1 MNHADIVKL
10 PLTCD
15 SLYAYIIDESLLLY
29 SQKTQNVYG
38 FEKGSAALFLQL
50 DELVGTHSYEEI
62 IEQFPTVD
70 AVSLK
75 NMYDLAACKEA
86 IDVAEY
92 ESDMDLG
99 TYIKDDMPRSFYQVD
114 DIAFAMH
121 YPDDDFSKHFHP
133 VYEHLHVEKPDA
145 KTMVS
150 VDFVKSG
157 DLWEIHWNNISVEMA
172 IPKLK
177 LATYLQEKMMTCT
190 YQAQRYLIA
199 LHAASVEK
207 NGKVIIMPAVAESGK
222 TTLTATL
229 LRHGFKLFSDES
241 TSLDPDG
248 YVHPLPFCMNI
259 KEGSW
264 NVLSE
269 TYPHLNERDIH
280 SRFDGQSIRFLPP
293 ENMQKGRQKASHII
307 FPKYTPGAKISL
319 TPISARE
326 ALLKINEASYQ
337 VQNHM
342 DANKFELI
350 LKHLISLPKYTLVYS
365 DLDEA
370 VATISGLLNNIKKD
384 INEY

>member
-1 MNHADIVKL
+1 MNYSDIVKL
-10 PLTCD
+10 PLTCS
-15 SLYAYIIDESLLLY
+15 SLYAYLIDESLLLY

-38 FEKGSAALFLQL
+38 FEKGSAALFLQI
-50 DELVGTHSYEEI
+50 DELVETYSYEEI

-75 NMYDLAACKEA
+75 NIYDLAACKEA
-86 IDVAEY
+86 VDVAKY
-92 ESDMDLG
+92 EADMDLG
-99 TYIKDDMPRSFYQVD
+99 TYIKDDIPRIYYQVD
-114 DIAFAMH
+114 DIVFAVN
-121 YPDDDFSKHFHP
+121 YPDNDFSKYFHP

-150 VDFVKSG
+150 VDFAKSSDS
-157 DLWEIHWNNISVEMA
+157 DLWEIHWNNRPVEML
-172 IPKLK
+172 IPKPK
-177 LATYLQEKMMTCT
+177 LATYLQEKMMTCA
-190 YQAQRYLIA
+190 YQAQRYLIS

-229 LRHGFKLFSDES
+229 LHHGFKLFSDES
-241 TSLDPDG
+241 TSLDHEG

-269 TYPHLNERDIH
+269 TYPQLSERDIY

-293 ENMQKGRQKASHII
+293 ENMHIGRQKASHII
-307 FPKYTPGAKISL
+307 FPKYTPGAKTSL
-319 TPISARE
+319 RAISARE

-337 VQNHM
+337 VQHHM
-342 DANKFELI
+342 DENKFELI
-350 LKHLISLPKYTLVYS
+350 LKNLISLPKYTLVYS
-365 DLDEA
+365 NLDEA
-370 VATISGLLNNIKKD
+370 ISTIDRLL
-384 INEY
+384 EE

>member
-1 MNHADIVKL
+1 MNYTDILKL
-10 PLTCD
+10 PLTCK

-38 FEKGSAALFLQL
+38 FEKGSASLFLQL
-50 DELVGTHSYEEI
+50 DEIVGTHSYEEI
-62 IEQFPTVD
+62 SKQFPTID

-75 NMYDLAACKEA
+75 NMYDLATCKEA
-86 IDVAEY
+86 VDVIAY
-92 ESDMDLG
+92 EADRDLG
-99 TYIKDDMPRSFYQVD
+99 TYIKDDVPRTHYQVD

-121 YPDDDFSKHFHP
+121 YPDDDLFKHFHP

-150 VDFVKSG
+150 VDFVKSD
-157 DLWEIHWNNISVEMA
+157 DLWEIHWNNTPVEMA
-172 IPKLK
+172 IPKPK
-177 LATYLQEKMMTCT
+177 LATYLQEKMMTST
-190 YQAQRYLIA
+190 YQAQSYLIA

-241 TSLDPDG
+241 TSLDHDG

-264 NVLSE
+264 SVLAE
-269 TYPHLNERDIH
+269 TYPQLSKRDTH
-280 SRFDGQSIRFLPP
+280 SRFDGQNIRFLPP
-293 ENMQKGRQKASHII
+293 ENVHKGRQKASHII
-307 FPKYTPGAKISL
+307 FPKYTPGAKTSL
-319 TPISARE
+319 TPISAKE

-337 VQNHM
+337 VQDNM
-342 DANKFELI
+342 DADKFELI
-350 LKHLISLPKYTLVYS
+350 LENLISLPKYTLVYS

-370 VATISGLLNNIKKD
+370 ISTVDRLL
-384 INEY
+384 ETS